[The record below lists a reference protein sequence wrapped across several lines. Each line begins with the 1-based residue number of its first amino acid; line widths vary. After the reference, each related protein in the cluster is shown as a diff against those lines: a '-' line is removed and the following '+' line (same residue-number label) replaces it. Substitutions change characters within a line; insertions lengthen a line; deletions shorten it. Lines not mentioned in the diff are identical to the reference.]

1 MSQYWFEEKKQ
12 QTKYLFS
19 NKCKISAPDVI
30 PFEFLSDTDP
40 LIIPYTAH
48 IFQISITTSSLAVA
62 SYYLLSP
69 ILKCPNS
76 AKQYSSL
83 PSIFAMVLKSLITSS
98 LTLQKPPLISL
109 LRIFRPNPR
118 LSNFKTHHLF
128 LGLSYI
134 HIISG

>member
-98 LTLQKPPLISL
+98 LHPLKMYLSPPHFNLVIFSASPL
-109 LRIFRPNPR
+109 FFRI
-118 LSNFKTHHLF
+118 H
-128 LGLSYI
+128 
-134 HIISG
+134 